1 MPAIISEKFRI
12 FNAKQFIESFSE
24 GTPSGSGGDTS
35 IDRTRMYFFI
45 GASSPWKAYMEIYGQ
60 NTTPFAVGQTIT
72 VGTFIGVISEV
83 YPYALYFSSATGI
96 PTAAGS
102 LTASNPANGATA
114 KVGLYRAA
122 DENNAPNVLDNQKE
136 KFANYRDIIA
146 LKRIT
151 DTDVKPV
158 ISRKNYNISSYPNF
172 DMWRPDYS
180 DINPALT
187 GAFSLSNTRHI
198 IMNSK
203 YEVFMCI
210 YNGAGVDGSNNIV
223 KGVDM
228 QSNYVPQVGVDGSG
242 NIGKYVQPFG
252 QAITASGGIFMEVNS
267 SGSVVGGG
275 YMWKHLY
282 TIPTSDVI
290 KFVSTD
296 FIPVVYDTLVQ
307 GAAAKNGTI
316 EVAVV
321 KDRGSNLPA
330 EFFAPVIG
338 DGTITAVV
346 KVTASSGSITSV
358 RVVNGTAAG
367 LSSTY
372 TNTGYTWGEVYLKN
386 PVYTGWTPT
395 GGSPEGG
402 FTGVI
407 SNSSFTGKIDIII
420 PPQGGYG
427 FDVLSDTNAKRAMV
441 NVRLDGYDGLD
452 FLTDNEFRRIG
463 IIQDPLTPGGAY
475 LTSST
480 ASGLSSF
487 TTTGTGSFTLDET
500 ITQSSSGAKG
510 TVVAYNSTTGTVY
523 YYQSPEFHRHTDY
536 KIYPFTSSGGAVVGQ
551 SSNVSRTILASSL
564 VGPEIKVNSGEMI
577 YVENRKSITRGTDQ
591 IEDIKLVVEF

>member
-45 GASSPWKAYMEIYGQ
+45 GASRPWKAYMEIYGQ
-60 NTTPFAVGQTIT
+60 NATAFAVNQTVT
-72 VGTFIGVISEV
+72 VGTFSGVISEV

-158 ISRKNYNISSYPNF
+158 ISRKNHNISLYPNF

-180 DINPALT
+180 DINTALN
-187 GAFSLSNTRHI
+187 GASSLANTRHI

-223 KGVDM
+223 KGVNM

-242 NIGKYVQPFG
+242 NIGKYVPPSG

-282 TIPTSDVI
+282 TIQTSDVI

-307 GAAAKNGTI
+307 GAAAKDGTI
-316 EVAVV
+316 EVAVL
-321 KDRGSNLPA
+321 KDRGSGLPTS
-330 EFFAPVIG
+330 FYAPVIG
-338 DGTITAVV
+338 DGTIQAVV
-346 KVTASSGSITSV
+346 YVTTSSGSITSV
-358 RVVNGTAAG
+358 KVMNGTAAG

-372 TNTGYTWGEVYLKN
+372 TNTGYTWGEVYLKHGYMYSG
-386 PVYTGWTPT
+386 YTAATNT
-395 GGSPEGG
+395 L
-402 FTGVI
+402 TGVI
-407 SNSSFTGKIDIII
+407 NTGYASATGKIDIII

-487 TTTGTGSFTLDET
+487 TTTGSGSFMLDET
-500 ITQSSSGAKG
+500 IYQSSSNAYG
-510 TVVAYNSTTGTVY
+510 TVVAYDSTTGTVY
-523 YYQSPEFHRHTDY
+523 YYQSPEFHRHTDNKVY
-536 KIYPFTSSGGAVVGQ
+536 AFTSGSTVLGQ
-551 SSNVSRTILASSL
+551 SSLVSRTISTAP

>member
-45 GASSPWKAYMEIYGQ
+45 GASRPWKAYMEIYGQ
-60 NTTPFAVGQTIT
+60 NTTPFEAGQTIT

-83 YPYALYFSSATGI
+83 YPYALYFSSASGI

-102 LTASNPANGATA
+102 LTANNPANGATA
-114 KVGLYRAA
+114 KVGLYRSA

-210 YNGAGVDGSNNIV
+210 YNGSGVDGSNNIV
-223 KGVDM
+223 KGVNM

-307 GAAAKNGTI
+307 GAAAKDGTI

-321 KDRGSNLPA
+321 KDAGSGLPA
-330 EFFAPVIG
+330 AFWAPVIG
-338 DGTITAVV
+338 DGTIQAVV
-346 KVTASSGSITSV
+346 YVTTTSGSITSV
-358 RVVNGTAAG
+358 KVVNGTAAG
-367 LSSTY
+367 LSSPY
-372 TNTGYTWGEVYLKN
+372 TNTGYTWGEVYLKHGYMYSG
-386 PVYTGWTPT
+386 YTAASNTLGTA
-395 GGSPEGG
+395 
-402 FTGVI
+402 I
-407 SNSSFTGKIDIII
+407 SSGYSNAAGKIDIII

-551 SSNVSRTILASSL
+551 SSNVSRTISASSL
-564 VGPEIKVNSGEMI
+564 VGHEIKVNSGEMI